1 MNNTSWLEWCTK
13 QMSDLS
19 RRLKTQGYYPARLE
33 FLANANPE
41 FSATFNRFMTRLENI
56 MNLIAENPDAFH
68 LYDDF
73 SEVKHEFLVF
83 TNLHRETFLETH
95 LAHIA

>member
-1 MNNTSWLEWCTK
+1 MKNESWLEWCTK

-19 RRLKTQGYYPARLE
+19 RRLRIQGYYPSRLE

-41 FSATFNRFMTRLENI
+41 FSTTFNTFMERIETS
-56 MNLIAENPDAFH
+56 MNKIAEQPDAYH
-68 LYDDF
+68 LYEEF
-73 SEVKHEFLVF
+73 SEAKRDFLNY